1 MVDTP
6 CICINHINLCFN
18 TSFRLDQ
25 QLKTSTNNST
35 KTETCAAKRPKKA
48 LQKKNVTMASL
59 SLLLAL
65 VFVQRRCANKKV
77 QKLRRSEITYK
88 IAHKNPHVPGDSWW
102 FYTWPTFGMGE
113 FRWPTFGMLKN
124 GEFTWPPRI
133 GELLTGKP
141 AGMNHRV
148 YCYIHRTYMD
158 GWYFWVDGIHVGK
171 YTIKK
176 GSLMGGI
183 DFDENPRFIRFFH
196 HVSKTTR
203 WR

>member
-6 CICINHINLCFN
+6 CICINLCFN

-88 IAHKNPHVPGDSWW
+88 IAHKNPHVPGDSW
-102 FYTWPTFGMGE
+102 
-113 FRWPTFGMLKN
+113 
-124 GEFTWPPRI
+124 
-133 GELLTGKP
+133 
-141 AGMNHRV
+141 
-148 YCYIHRTYMD
+148 
-158 GWYFWVDGIHVGK
+158 
-171 YTIKK
+171 
-176 GSLMGGI
+176 
-183 DFDENPRFIRFFH
+183 
-196 HVSKTTR
+196 
-203 WR
+203 